1 MKAFNDY
8 NKSPFTIVPAIE
20 QWIQRITE
28 QNKTIVENL
37 SDVTPE
43 ELTER
48 QKLAIAMIADVPWSF
63 GGKYGNEVVMP
74 RMAFSKSGEEWV
86 VAYDDN
92 RGSRSNEGK

>member
-1 MKAFNDY
+1 MKAFNNY

-20 QWIQRITE
+20 RWMQRITK
-28 QNKTIVENL
+28 QNKAIVENL
-37 SDVTPE
+37 SDATPE

-74 RMAFSKSGEEWV
+74 RLAFSKSGEEWV
-86 VAYDDN
+86 VAYDDDS
-92 RGSRSNEGK
+92 GLKTKTC